1 MGVGKSMKTFIS
13 SMTEQVG
20 MGVYGSKIKSTPL
33 GPFRWNDT
41 IQLWENVNNGMLM
54 NNVSFQDMFIM
65 GYETNSGDNGT
76 SLDNG
81 GGGNLTGLWGNL
93 TSLFNLDNT
102 NTTSV
107 YYSNDAG
114 TAITNANNAK
124 YVTISSN
131 ITLNYQFNYNSPTGP
146 TFAALR
152 YAKIFAAGN
161 TLQGGVP
168 APGVTV
174 GLNDQIGFG
183 VRFTATGWTLGNSG
197 YVWIRD
203 TTNGITLYGIP
214 FEFTANNPEPP
225 EEP

>member
-20 MGVYGSKIKSTPL
+20 MAGYGSKIKSTPL

-41 IQLWENVNNGMLM
+41 IQLWENVNNGMVM

-76 SLDNG
+76 PSIPFN
-81 GGGNLTGLWGNL
+81 WGIL
-93 TSLFNLDNT
+93 TSLFDLDNT

-124 YVTISSN
+124 YVTFSSN

-214 FEFTANNPEPP
+214 FVFTANNPEPP
-225 EEP
+225 EGP